1 MPDQQ
6 GKLREIAWNEIC
18 PWFML
23 TRCIRIALFIR
34 VLMLGTVGLIVV
46 TAGWQLIAWFFIGID
61 DEVFH
66 EWRTSGC
73 RWVWQNSTDFTVSA
87 AQTPDSA
94 GELFKTAMTGLTEAP
109 IDLWNHLTR
118 PFVDLFDN
126 DLTLPGFFCL
136 LLCGVWE
143 IIVWALVGGAITR
156 IAALALA
163 RNEVPDLGQVIRFAW
178 GSLLSYSLAP
188 LMVLA
193 AAALFAIQLV
203 VLGLGM
209 QLDWLAFI
217 AAILW
222 PLVLVYGLFMA
233 LILLGLL
240 VGWPLMWATISVEGT
255 DAFDAVSRSYAYT
268 YQRPLRLIWYVF
280 FAGLMGTLGMFM
292 VKAFALATIGLGDW
306 AVSFGL
312 DHETM
317 AQVVVQRDSPI
328 GDQAAEPDGLLR
340 MAHQV
345 IGFWKSML
353 TAVAAGYQASFLWV
367 SAVGIY
373 LLLRR
378 DIDAAEVNEVFV
390 DDDVPDFGMP
400 PLEGNEVDIP
410 EVAADR
416 PAEVGDTTSGA

>member
-18 PWFML
+18 PWLML
-23 TRCIRIALFIR
+23 TRCIRIALLIR

-46 TAGWQLIAWFFIGID
+46 TAGWRLIAWFFVGID
-61 DEVFH
+61 DEVLQ

-73 RWVWQNSTDFTVSA
+73 QWVWENSGDFTMSA
-87 AQTPDSA
+87 AQTPESA
-94 GELFKTAMTGLTEAP
+94 GELFKTATSGLLQAP

-118 PFVDLFDN
+118 PFVNLFDK
-126 DLTLPGFFCL
+126 DLTLPGFCCL
-136 LLCGVWE
+136 LLCGIWE
-143 IIVWALVGGAITR
+143 IIVWGLVGGAITR
-156 IAALALA
+156 IAALSLA
-163 RNEVPDLGQVIRFAW
+163 RSEVPDLGQVVRFAG
-178 GSLLSYSLAP
+178 GSLISYSLAP
-188 LMVLA
+188 LMVLVA
-193 AAALFAIQLV
+193 TAFFAIQLV

-217 AAILW
+217 AAVLW

-268 YQRPLRLIWYVF
+268 YQRPLHLIWYVF
-280 FAGLMGTLGMFM
+280 FAAVMGTLGMFV

-317 AQVVVQRDSPI
+317 AQVVVQRDFPS
-328 GDQAAEPDGLLR
+328 GDQAAGPEGLLQR
-340 MAHQV
+340 AHQV

-367 SAVGIY
+367 SAVGVY

-378 DIDAAEVNEVFV
+378 DIDAAEVDEVFV
-390 DDDVPDFGMP
+390 DDDEPDFGMP
-400 PLEGNEVDIP
+400 PLEGDDLGIP
-410 EVAADR
+410 EVAVDR
-416 PAEVGDTTSGA
+416 PAEVGDTMAGP